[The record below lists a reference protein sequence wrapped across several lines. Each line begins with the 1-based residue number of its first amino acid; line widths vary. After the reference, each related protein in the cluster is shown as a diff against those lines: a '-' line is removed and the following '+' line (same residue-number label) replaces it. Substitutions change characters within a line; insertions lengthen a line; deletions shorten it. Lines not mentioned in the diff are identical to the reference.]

1 MSTPT
6 SNKVKY
12 GLKNVYY
19 AVYDEDADTYNT
31 PVAIPGAVN
40 MSLDAEGDT
49 TTFRADNTDYYVSV
63 SNNGYSGDFEAA
75 LIPDSFLQDVMGEV
89 VDATTGLQY
98 EVADA
103 QPKYFALLFEFDGD
117 RKKTRHVMY
126 HCKASRTSV
135 SSQTTEKSIEPVTDK
150 LSLTATAR
158 PSDNIVK
165 AKTYHG
171 DTNYAT
177 FFAAVIVPTAAAA
190 AAQESNSGTNSGTNS
205 GSGTGTESGSGTGTG
220 TGG

>member
-1 MSTPT
+1 MSTTPT
-6 SNKVKY
+6 TNKVKY

-19 AVYDEDADTYNT
+19 AVYDEDADTYDT

-75 LIPDSFLQDVMGEV
+75 LIPDSFLKDVMGEL
-89 VDATTGLQY
+89 VDTTTGLQY
-98 EVADA
+98 EVADT

-117 RKKTRHVMY
+117 RKKTRHIMY
-126 HCKASRTSV
+126 HCKASRISV
-135 SSQTTEKSIEPVTDK
+135 SSQTTDKSIEPVTDK

-158 PSDNIVK
+158 PADNIVK
-165 AKTYHG
+165 AKTYQG
-171 DTNYAT
+171 DTNYST
-177 FFAAVIVPTAAAA
+177 FFSAVIVPEADSSAADDS
-190 AAQESNSGTNSGTNS
+190 EETGGETGGDNSGGAT
-205 GSGTGTESGSGTGTG
+205 TG
-220 TGG
+220 